1 MQEASSARVV
11 RVVSDDTDVF
21 VLLVYWVW
29 KADLVSTCKVQ
40 MERWDGRILDINK
53 TCVNLGANC
62 SQLLGIY
69 AVSGCDIVSYPFRK
83 GKIHALNV
91 IMAGNFPGLSEV
103 LGEEHTTDD
112 DFLKLGHQYFAALYG
127 QKPGTSMNDA
137 RYNLF
142 TKKKGKLMCIMAL
155 PPTDINLLYHMQR
168 AHLAM
173 ILWKAAKLKK
183 PPHIDIT
190 KHGWTLKN
198 GIPIPTYSV
207 STPAPPELLNV
218 LSCSCKAEG
227 RAYSS
232 ITCSCHKT

>member
-1 MQEASSARVV
+1 MYQQSRDDGIFDHDEANVTIVSYLLQEASSARVV

-83 GKIHALNV
+83 EKIHALNV

-127 QKPGTSMNDA
+127 QKPGT
-137 RYNLF
+137 L
-142 TKKKGKLMCIMAL
+142 
-155 PPTDINLLYHMQR
+155 
-168 AHLAM
+168 
-173 ILWKAAKLKK
+173 
-183 PPHIDIT
+183 
-190 KHGWTLKN
+190 
-198 GIPIPTYSV
+198 
-207 STPAPPELLNV
+207 
-218 LSCSCKAEG
+218 
-227 RAYSS
+227 
-232 ITCSCHKT
+232 